1 MGAHQA
7 PGSLGFSRREHWS
20 GLPFPSPMHESE
32 KWKWSHSVVSD
43 SSWSHGLQPTR
54 LLFPW
59 DFPGK
64 STGVGCHCLLCCNTS
79 GDMQLSLQMQTPSPA
94 CSWRILDYIRKHT
107 NCLTPSTWRGLE
119 LRLLAQDW
127 SSHNC
132 VASLLPLNFFATKK
146 PMTKAA
152 GAFPVRLY
160 IRTFLLFSF
169 LAPCWLDPKAWFC
182 CASRC
187 LLLAGAQSPGWSTII
202 FSCANPSH
210 PGKDSWPVSN
220 K

>member
-1 MGAHQA
+1 M
-7 PGSLGFSRREHWS
+7 LIW
-20 GLPFPSPMHESE
+20 
-32 KWKWSHSVVSD
+32 
-43 SSWSHGLQPTR
+43 
-54 LLFPW
+54 
-59 DFPGK
+59 K
-64 STGVGCHCLLCCNTS
+64 STSLFENLFLSISTYAEWGWASNLGLIFPTVVFCNTS

-119 LRLLAQDW
+119 LRLSAKDW
-127 SSHNC
+127 SSPIC
-132 VASLLPLNFFATKK
+132 QASLLLLNFFATKK

-160 IRTFLLFSF
+160 TLTFLLFSF
-169 LAPCWLDPKAWFC
+169 LPPRWLDPKAWVC
-182 CASRC
+182 CASCC

-202 FSCANPSH
+202 FSCANPFH